1 MNNQNKKNVDMS
13 RKFLALSEALEIV
26 NKELFNKTKMKKV
39 AGFSLTEDKKKS
51 LLAEK
56 QALKN
61 LIDQSNFDD
70 NLKALLATQLSDLE
84 IPFATPVP
92 ISSSPVLPTSTQTM
106 EVPKENP
113 VENIIEEKK
122 QEDVLLDEFETEPP
136 NISDEFNELFENE
149 DRITEITNYINESP
163 LTGQA
168 FADLTLITYQL
179 EDEFDKLTSPKAI
192 ENVTFLLEQLTI
204 KMDIIDEALTG
215 EISGGDGDGD
225 GDGVGETK
233 AEELVPRPEVEQ
245 RLEKIKG
252 VQEGKQE
259 ELQEGKQ
266 EEQAPPQKVTK
277 GDLERDLTALYGKSS
292 YYSNMR
298 IQDLNHLLKAL
309 PNIAEDERQ
318 TYIYNLYKERKQAR
332 DENRPVVYPSLSGQG
347 LKKRKYRKSKKGQKL
362 KKMNNRNDYK
372 LDKKKSHLYIGSMI
386 AGNDNKKVK
395 RKLKK

>member
-1 MNNQNKKNVDMS
+1 MNNQNKKNMDMS

-39 AGFSLTEDKKKS
+39 AGFSLTEDKQKS

-70 NLKALLATQLSDLE
+70 NLKALLATQITDLN
-84 IPFATPVP
+84 IPTAMPVP
-92 ISSSPVLPTSTQTM
+92 ISASPILPTATETM
-106 EVPKENP
+106 ETPKENP
-113 VENIIEEKK
+113 VETIKEEKK
-122 QEDVLLDEFETEPP
+122 QEDVLLDEFEQKPP
-136 NISDEFNELFENE
+136 SISDELNELYENE
-149 DRITEITNYINESP
+149 DRITELINYINNSP
-163 LTGQA
+163 LTA
-168 FADLTLITYQL
+168 DAHTDLTLITYQL
-179 EDEFDKLTSPKAI
+179 EDQYDSLTSPKAI
-192 ENVTFLLEQLTI
+192 ENVDYILEQLSD
-204 KMDIIDEALTG
+204 KMEIIIEALSTTG
-215 EISGGDGDGD
+215 VE
-225 GDGVGETK
+225 EQK
-233 AEELVPRPEVEQ
+233 QELVPQAQPEQVEK

-277 GDLERDLTALYGKSS
+277 GDLERELSTLYGKSS
-292 YYSNMR
+292 YYGNMKK
-298 IQDLNHLLKAL
+298 QDLNHLLKAL
-309 PNIAEDERQ
+309 PNIAEDETQ
-318 TYIYNLYKERKQAR
+318 GYIYDRYKERKQAR
-332 DENRPVVYPSLSGQG
+332 DENRPAVYPSLSGEG
-347 LKKRKYRKSKKGQKL
+347 MKNKGKARKSKKGQKL

>member
-1 MNNQNKKNVDMS
+1 MNNQNNKNMDMS

-39 AGFSLTEDKKKS
+39 AGFSLTEDKQKS

-70 NLKALLATQLSDLE
+70 NLKALLSTQITDLN
-84 IPFATPVP
+84 IPTALPVP
-92 ISSSPVLPTSTQTM
+92 LSASPILPTATDTM

-113 VENIIEEKK
+113 VEGVKEEKK
-122 QEDVLLDEFETEPP
+122 QEDVLLDEFEQKPP
-136 NISDEFNELFENE
+136 SINNEFNELFENE

-192 ENVTFLLEQLTI
+192 ENVTFLLEQLTK
-204 KMDIIDEALTG
+204 KMDIIDEALST
-215 EISGGDGDGD
+215 E
-225 GDGVGETK
+225 GV
-233 AEELVPRPEVEQ
+233 EEEKFEEVSTPSQEKVKELEE
-245 RLEKIKG
+245 RLEK
-252 VQEGKQE
+252 
-259 ELQEGKQ
+259 LQEK
-266 EEQAPPQKVTK
+266 PSPQKSSK
-277 GDLERDLTALYGKSS
+277 GDLEQELTGLYGQSS
-292 YYSNMR
+292 YYKTLNK
-298 IQDLNHLLKAL
+298 IDLNHLQKAL
-309 PNIAEDERQ
+309 PNIREPERKA
-318 TYIYNLYKERKQAR
+318 YIARIANERKQAR
-332 DENRPVVYPSLSGQG
+332 DENRAAVFPALSGEG
-347 LKKRKYRKSKKGQKL
+347 HSKSRKSKKGQKL